1 MKDFTKQDLL
11 SIDKIAELITDKP
24 LQDQLIILN
33 ELKEQAAELKIVRSH
48 NEAVKA
54 AKEQVFNKLMKK
66 QAGTPIDDAPDV
78 ITNFAGYNITE
89 MGVSIALNKS
99 LLEICPYPIFIT
111 ERYTDIDDGTE
122 KVKIEFKRDGV
133 WHNLV
138 LPRATIAN
146 ASKIVQ
152 LADMATGITSENAK
166 AVVKYLSDIESANRY
181 SLIPKLSVSRLGWT
195 EYGFVPFI
203 DDIIYAGSDTYSN
216 LYKKFHES
224 GKFEAWCDISKKC
237 LQYPIPR
244 IIIAASYASLLLN
257 HIGVNGFCVHLWGES
272 GRGKTV
278 ALMLGAS
285 IYGDPD
291 PKSGIIRNG
300 KTTSNGI
307 EPVLA
312 FFNNCPVY
320 FDELTT
326 LTQEQITDMIYKF
339 AQGQGKGRMNKNATL
354 QKSFTWNNVAIMSAE
369 KPLVDSKTMSGAVN
383 RVISIYTEG
392 SVFGDMNMVELVKNL
407 EENYGFG
414 AKLFIEALK
423 EVDISA
429 IYNKY
434 INNISDKIEQKQ
446 ANAAAVLLTAYEI
459 AAKYV
464 YGIENEMTVESLSEF
479 LVKKN
484 EVSVS
489 ARAYSE
495 LMSWVSANY
504 TFFDDSSIN
513 QSKWG
518 RAPSLDKERP
528 SGPLANRED
537 KNLIHVFYTRFV
549 EWCQKNGYQEK
560 AILREWRNKGLLKTR
575 NKNELK
581 NNARVK
587 GIMYSDV
594 ITVVKNEDVLQETME
609 DLTPVDDVLP
619 F

>member
-33 ELKEQAAELKIVRSH
+33 ELKEQAAELKIVRIH

-203 DDIIYAGSDTYSN
+203 DDIIYTGSDTYSN

-224 GKFEAWCDISKKC
+224 GKFEAWCDVSKKC

-257 HIGVNGFCVHLWGES
+257 HIGVNGFCVHVWGES

-339 AQGQGKGRMNKNATL
+339 AQGQGKGRMTKNATL

-495 LMSWVSANY
+495 LISWVSANY

-518 RAPSLDKERP
+518 RAPSLDKEKP
-528 SGPLANRED
+528 NGPLANRED

-581 NNARVK
+581 NNAKVK
-587 GIMYSDV
+587 GILYSDV

-609 DLTPVDDVLP
+609 ELTPVDDVLP